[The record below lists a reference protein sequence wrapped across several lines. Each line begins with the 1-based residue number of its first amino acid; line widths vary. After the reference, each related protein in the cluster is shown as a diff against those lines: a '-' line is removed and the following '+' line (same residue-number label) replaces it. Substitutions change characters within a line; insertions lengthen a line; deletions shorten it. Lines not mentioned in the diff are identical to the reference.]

1 MNKKTTIVLF
11 SFLLGAF
18 FLLIGYFIFQH
29 VYKGFLNGLISQHS
43 QENLASAKQTAATL
57 EEEIKSTEDK
67 LKLIS
72 KIPEIRDGD
81 TESCNQKLVEIAGL
95 NPRIS
100 NIGRVGVDKKF
111 KCSLNKV
118 LIGTDA
124 EKLGPYI
131 NKIFTD
137 PSHKAVMSR
146 IIKVPAGG
154 YAVALHVPVIDEN
167 GLFAGTVG
175 GAIYFDEFSEKFLK
189 NIKVS
194 DQGYVVLQDD
204 DGTIFYHP
212 QKELI
217 GQNRR
222 PHTPQEI
229 ATASA
234 ITNMIIKSSKDG
246 TSGTSRYISSLD
258 NEEKV
263 GSYAPAEVSPGRRWM
278 VIVTVPIEKI
288 LAAPIITESKKVFEQ
303 LLILFLVSIILPP
316 IFLLIYL
323 IQSVFK
329 PIEKIGKAA
338 AEIGQGNLNIKIPV
352 KSQDEIGK
360 LANVFNNMAV
370 KLKSSYQGL
379 EEKVQAKTQELSK
392 KLEEEELHKQA
403 TLNIL
408 EDLSEEKTKI
418 AKEKVKDEAILTSIG
433 EGMIVTDEHG
443 AIAKI
448 NEQALEMLGF
458 KEEELK
464 GKWITKALKV
474 ENEDGTEIPIEE
486 RAMAEAL
493 TTGQKVT
500 KRLNYF
506 RKDNT
511 KLPASVTVTPIVID
525 NKPIG
530 AIEIFRDI
538 TKENELAH
546 LKDEFV
552 SIASHELRTPMT
564 AIKGLISMIF
574 EGDYGPLNDGLKE
587 PLNDVAHST
596 ERLIN
601 LVNDMLN
608 VSRIEAGRVKL
619 NMSKFTVKGAIDE
632 IVNVL
637 QPIAKDKNIYLKT
650 EEIVSADVFADTD
663 KVKQILNNIIGNSLK
678 FTDKGG
684 ITVFAKKS
692 DDLVKIFVSD
702 TGMGISKIDQ
712 DKLFGKFQ
720 QISTQ
725 QAGRPVG
732 TGLGLYVSREL
743 ARKMG
748 GDMWI
753 ENSEVGKG
761 SVFAFSVPV
770 AGSEVA
776 KEALDKITKEAAV
789 NPDQK

>member
-1 MNKKTTIVLF
+1 MSKKTTIVLF
-11 SFLLGAF
+11 GFSLGVI
-18 FLLIGYFIFQH
+18 LLIIGFFIFRH
-29 VYKGFLNGLISQHS
+29 VYEGFLSGLIDQHA
-43 QENLASAKQTAATL
+43 QENLASAEQTAATL

-72 KIPEIRDGD
+72 KLPEIMDGS
-81 TESCNQKLVEIAGL
+81 TESCNQKLAEIAGL

-100 NIGRVGVDKKF
+100 NIGRVGIDKKF

-131 NKIFTD
+131 SQIFSD
-137 PSHKAVMSR
+137 PIHKPVMSR
-146 IIKVPAGG
+146 VIKVPAGG
-154 YAVALHVPVIDEN
+154 YAVALHVPVYGEN
-167 GLFAGTVG
+167 GLFIGTVG
-175 GAIYFDEFSEKFLK
+175 GAIYFDEFSKKFLQD
-189 NIKVS
+189 IKVS

-222 PHTPQEI
+222 PKTSQEV

-234 ITNMIIKSSKDG
+234 ITNMIIKSTKDG
-246 TSGTSRYISSLD
+246 SSGTARYISTLD
-258 NEEKV
+258 NKEKV
-263 GSYAPAEVSPGRRWM
+263 GSYAAAEVSAGRRWI

-288 LAAPIITESKKVFEQ
+288 LAAPIITESRKVFEQ
-303 LLILFLVSIILPP
+303 LLVLFLVSIILSP

-338 AEIGQGNLNIKIPV
+338 TEIGQGNLNIKIPV

-360 LANVFNNMAV
+360 LANVFNDMAI

-379 EEKVQAKTQELSK
+379 EEKVQAKTQELTK

-408 EDLSEEKTKI
+408 EDLSEEKAKI
-418 AKEKVKDEAILTSIG
+418 AKEKAKDEAILTSIG
-433 EGMIVTDEHG
+433 DGMIVTDEHG
-443 AIAKI
+443 AISKI
-448 NEQALEMLGF
+448 NNRAIEMLGF
-458 KEEELK
+458 LENELL
-464 GKWITKALKV
+464 GKWITKTIV
-474 ENEDGTEIPIEE
+474 EINEDGSEVTPDK
-486 RAMAEAL
+486 RAMTEAL
-493 TTGQKVT
+493 TDGKTVT
-500 KRLNYF
+500 KVVFYL
-506 RKDNT
+506 RKDKT
-511 KLPASVTVTPIVID
+511 KFPAAITVTPIVID
-525 NKPIG
+525 KKPIG

-538 TKENELAH
+538 TTENELAH

-574 EGDYGPLNDGLKE
+574 EGDYGPLNDNLKE
-587 PLNDVAHST
+587 PLTDVAHST

-619 NMSKFTVKGAIDE
+619 NMSKFPVKGAIDE

-637 QPIAKDKNIYLKT
+637 QSIAKDKNIYLKS
-650 EEIVSADVFADTD
+650 ENIPSVDVQADTD

-684 ITVFAKKS
+684 ITVSAKKS
-692 DDLVKIFVSD
+692 DDLVRIFVSD
-702 TGMGISKIDQ
+702 TGMGISKKDQ
-712 DKLFGKFQ
+712 EKLFGKFQ
-720 QISTQ
+720 QINSQ
-725 QAGRPVG
+725 QEGRPQG

-753 ENSEVGKG
+753 EKSELGRG
-761 SVFAFSVPV
+761 SIFAFSVPISGTDT
-770 AGSEVA
+770 AKKA
-776 KEALDKITKEAAV
+776 LDDTIKEANA